1 MWVYG
6 NDEVG
11 LVKSY
16 DNKNITYT
24 VNTVEAMKFATKSD
38 LMEARLEIERINK
51 QKIKH
56 RAFFDLKNLQDY
68 FDFLANIERNA
79 GKIYEPVPADKINLL
94 YNLAAECGLKVKRL
108 YANAYWLGCVYD
120 DKIVDC
126 RREYYGNIDECIAH
140 LRFRLS

>member
-56 RAFFDLKNLQDY
+56 RAFFDLKK
-68 FDFLANIERNA
+68 FA
-79 GKIYEPVPADKINLL
+79 
-94 YNLAAECGLKVKRL
+94 RL
-108 YANAYWLGCVYD
+108 
-120 DKIVDC
+120 
-126 RREYYGNIDECIAH
+126 
-140 LRFRLS
+140 F